1 MKVSDIDKKYQDS
14 MRDYQLLI
22 EKEATAKKDAERL
35 KEEAEAAAVA
45 GDLEGYKTLK
55 AKASDAEALA
65 YVLQKK
71 VEKSGASDVFT
82 RDEIDKAWKD
92 YAGDYNKTLKAK
104 LKKFAD
110 AKEDLL
116 QLYSEMVTLQRDACA
131 VRERMAKYAGIA
143 LQGAVMDKGIGD
155 AFPMEYI
162 PCVKSG
168 DFGEMDITG
177 TNRVHDPDACYYLS
191 AHAVKNEISWA
202 NLATS
207 PEVVRVTD
215 TVVYHQA

>member
-116 QLYSEMVTLQRDACA
+116 RMYSEMVTLQRDACA

-143 LQGAVMDKGIGD
+143 LQGAVVDKGLGD
-155 AFPMEYI
+155 TFPMEYI

-168 DFGEMDITG
+168 DLGEMSIVG
-177 TNRVHDPDACYYLS
+177 TNRVHDPNACYYLS
-191 AHAVKNEISWA
+191 AYAIENSINWERILH
-202 NLATS
+202 S
-207 PEVVRVTD
+207 PEVSRVTD